1 VKRNP
6 FRSEQDAFRLFV
18 LVGGA
23 ALFVVAVAVV
33 ISGRV
38 AAYIG
43 IALLLFGL
51 FHMAR
56 WIAEAISA
64 PEKVGAGE
72 DEEESREGP
81 RL

>member
-23 ALFVVAVAVV
+23 ALFVAAVAVV

-38 AAYIG
+38 AAYLG
-43 IALLLFGL
+43 IVLLLFGL

-56 WIAEAISA
+56 WITEAISA
-64 PEKVGAGE
+64 PEKEGAGE
-72 DEEESREGP
+72 EGAEESEER
-81 RL
+81 R